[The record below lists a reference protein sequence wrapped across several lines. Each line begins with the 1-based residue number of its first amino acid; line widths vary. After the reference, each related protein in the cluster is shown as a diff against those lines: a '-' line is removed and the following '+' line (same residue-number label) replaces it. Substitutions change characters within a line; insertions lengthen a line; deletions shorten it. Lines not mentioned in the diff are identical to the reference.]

1 MFDTT
6 NQIIYRNKLIVW
18 VGSWLVDYE
27 LFLSRECIFSS
38 PSDAKRIKARPYCR
52 VLAVKGR
59 FGVDEYCPRMPTLRN
74 TNPRF
79 HWDVPCFFQCIS
91 MDPVVI
97 WKVVVVDASCIPI
110 LWISYENPT
119 DPNISVAS
127 LTLHFFSDDEFTHH
141 VLRLQWVQWV
151 QSPWEISCLTQM
163 RRGSPQCARHSLV
176 MIAVIE
182 KEMPWVNFIWKTD
195 AHIICR

>member
-1 MFDTT
+1 M
-6 NQIIYRNKLIVW
+6 
-18 VGSWLVDYE
+18 
-27 LFLSRECIFSS
+27 
-38 PSDAKRIKARPYCR
+38 
-52 VLAVKGR
+52 KGR

-141 VLRLQWVQWV
+141 VLRLQWVQRVQRV
-151 QSPWEISCLTQM
+151 QSPREITIFLLPRCEFLCCAKRLTQM